1 MYAVIETGGQ
11 QHRVVPGETL
21 KVQLLEAQP
30 GQEIEFS
37 KVLLVSQEGTTKVG
51 APFVEGGKVSAE
63 IVTHGRHKKIKVLK
77 FHRRKH
83 HMKQMGHR
91 QWFTEIKIKAI
102 SA

>member
-11 QHRVVPGETL
+11 QHRVIPGESL
-21 KVQLLEAQP
+21 KVQLIDAQP
-30 GQEIEFS
+30 GQEVEFS
-37 KVLLVSQEGTTKVG
+37 NVLLISKDGKTEVG
-51 APFVEGGKVSAE
+51 SPFVDGGKVSAE

-91 QWFTEIKIKAI
+91 QWFTEIKITAI
-102 SA
+102 